1 MLSMLDH
8 KIDFPGVCYF
18 NQIDVWKDLC
28 PDLIYFLNQ
37 KI

>member
-1 MLSMLDH
+1 MLDY

-28 PDLIYFLNQ
+28 PDPNLLFKS